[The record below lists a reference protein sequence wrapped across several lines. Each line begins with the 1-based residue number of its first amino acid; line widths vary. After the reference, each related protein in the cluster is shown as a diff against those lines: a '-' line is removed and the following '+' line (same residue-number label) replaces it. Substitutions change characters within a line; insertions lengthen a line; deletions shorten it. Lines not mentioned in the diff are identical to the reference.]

1 MFKHGFPPE
10 WSTLKKLIWLV
21 GTGIA
26 GAASGIW
33 KTITGTLIHI
43 TDALASPMQKCEV
56 TLEPIQDLHGQDA
69 PYPDGG
75 GKNLLQVT
83 AETTADGG
91 ITFTVNSDGS
101 VSVAGQKSG
110 GANFFIAQITLPEG
124 NYKLN
129 GGVSGDLYI
138 NVSGKVNS
146 YGSDF
151 SAFSVN
157 SGGETLNVKIYIY
170 SSEKV
175 SETFYPMICLGTE
188 TDTTFSPYSNICP
201 ITGWTGC
208 EVWVKDEY
216 DTTLPATASVTFP
229 NTVYGGSHEFVSGSG
244 QSKMASVDLGT
255 LTWTYQSSNTRFYT
269 DELENLI
276 KKPTVFSD
284 AANAISSHYKI
295 VSWGDF
301 ASANDAIAVATSG
314 NMFIR
319 DTRYTDAA
327 SLKTALSGVQ
337 FVYELDEPIEIQ
349 LTPQEIST
357 LQGINNV
364 WSNTNADTT
373 IIYKAQAS

>member
-10 WSTLKKLIWLV
+10 WSTFKKLIWLV
-21 GTGIA
+21 GSGIA
-26 GAASGIW
+26 GGASGIW
-33 KTITGTLIHI
+33 KTVTGTLIHI
-43 TDALASPMQKCEV
+43 TDALASPVQA
-56 TLEPIQDLHGQDA
+56 L
-69 PYPDGG
+69 
-75 GKNLLQVT
+75 
-83 AETTADGG
+83 
-91 ITFTVNSDGS
+91 
-101 VSVAGQKSG
+101 SVAIEPQQSG
-110 GANFFIAQITLPEG
+110 
-124 NYKLN
+124 
-129 GGVSGDLYI
+129 SGDPSPT
-138 NVSGKVNS
+138 NVR
-146 YGSDF
+146 
-151 SAFSVN
+151 
-157 SGGETLNVKIYIY
+157 
-170 SSEKV
+170 
-175 SETFYPMICLGTE
+175 
-188 TDTTFSPYSNICP
+188 P